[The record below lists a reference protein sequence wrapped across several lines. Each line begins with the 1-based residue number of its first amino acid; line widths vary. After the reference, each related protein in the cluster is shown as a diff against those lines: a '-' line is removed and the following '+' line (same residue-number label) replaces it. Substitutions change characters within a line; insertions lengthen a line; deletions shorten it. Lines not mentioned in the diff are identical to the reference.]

1 VAVSIKNVVAAGTIP
16 KTLEATKITQN
27 YVVAA
32 LVTSLALVITVSLRN
47 CPHMMKSLSLLR
59 YLAIAIVVLLLDQL
73 SKWTALSN
81 LQMGVPE
88 PVLPFM
94 NWLLLFNPGAAFSF
108 LAQGSGWQRWF
119 FTIIGLAASIYI
131 VWLLYKSQS
140 EKLLCIALSLI
151 LGGALGNVLDRVM
164 YGAVVDFIDL
174 YYGNWH
180 WPAFNIA
187 DSAIC
192 VGAALI
198 IWGELRKSFGKSAQH
213 H

>member
-1 VAVSIKNVVAAGTIP
+1 MRN
-16 KTLEATKITQN
+16 
-27 YVVAA
+27 
-32 LVTSLALVITVSLRN
+32 LA
-47 CPHMMKSLSLLR
+47 LLR
-59 YLAIAIVVLLLDQL
+59 YLAIAIIVLLLDQF
-73 SKWTALSN
+73 SKWVALSN

-88 PVLPFM
+88 HVLPFM
-94 NWLLLFNPGAAFSF
+94 SWLLLFNPGTAFSF

-119 FTIIGLAASIYI
+119 FTILGMAASIYI
-131 VWLLYKSQS
+131 IWLLFKSQS
-140 EKLLCIALSLI
+140 DKLLCVALSLI
-151 LGGALGNVLDRVM
+151 LGGALGNVLNRVM

-198 IWGELRKSFGKSAQH
+198 IFGELRKSFGKSPQSH
-213 H
+213 